1 VRTTDQYYKTLSS
14 FIQTLTLQQMGTH
27 LLQGQMDVQE
37 QVLQYQFVTT
47 NIFLLLSI
55 KKENSR
61 C

>member
-1 VRTTDQYYKTLSS
+1 
-14 FIQTLTLQQMGTH
+14 MGTH

-47 NIFLLLSI
+47 NNFLLLSI